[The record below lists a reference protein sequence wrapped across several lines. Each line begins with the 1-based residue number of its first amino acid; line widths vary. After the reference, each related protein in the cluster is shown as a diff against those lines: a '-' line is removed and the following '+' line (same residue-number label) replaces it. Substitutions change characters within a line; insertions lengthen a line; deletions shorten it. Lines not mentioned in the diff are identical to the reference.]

1 MCSSPL
7 DLDRGG
13 ASTPSSGRGRTPSSS
28 LGVPEVSADENS
40 NEKNRHYHLPGEP
53 AGDRLSGRSSRRDAG
68 RGSLRVGFHRRN
80 SRFRR

>member
-1 MCSSPL
+1 MLLVGEKRIGLAVKKELP
-7 DLDRGG
+7 DRRGG

-53 AGDRLSGRSSRRDAG
+53 AGDRLSGRPSRRDA
-68 RGSLRVGFHRRN
+68 
-80 SRFRR
+80 